1 MGAEEMSAPN
11 SAKHAN
17 NSEHGYESAR
27 ADSTKLIEAHIG
39 YSHAIAAEVIRKLPP
54 DLERKDI
61 QGWAELGLVEAA
73 NSFDPK
79 RGVQFKTFA
88 YYRIKG
94 AIYDGLRK
102 MGWYSK
108 GQYHQMRFEMHA
120 NDYLADVSAE
130 AARPSSAAAQLQDL
144 KDTTANL
151 VSCFMLSLEAM
162 PQEPRDEKQVSAEEE
177 VVRNQETRNLRTSLA
192 QLPETNRRVLEF
204 CYFEGLTLEETGRKL
219 GLSKSWV
226 CRLHAKSLEMLRQR
240 LTRLTTVGTNTSPAT
255 FPGPVR

>member
-1 MGAEEMSAPN
+1 MSAPN
-11 SAKHAN
+11 LKQADSRVL
-17 NSEHGYESAR
+17 GESPAR
-27 ADSTKLIEAHIG
+27 AEATRLIEAHVP

-108 GQYHQMRFEMHA
+108 GLYHQLRFEMHA
-120 NDYLADVSAE
+120 NEYMQDVS
-130 AARPSSAAAQLQDL
+130 SASPRSASPEAQLQDL
-144 KDTTANL
+144 KTTTANL
-151 VSCFMLSLEAM
+151 TSCYMLSLEAM
-162 PQEPRDEKQVSAEEE
+162 PQEPTDQKQISAEER
-177 VVRNQETRNLRTSLA
+177 VVRNQQSQNLRTSLS
-192 QLPETNRRVLEF
+192 QLPETNRRVLEL
-204 CYFEGLTLEETGRKL
+204 CYFEGLTLEEAGRKL

-226 CRLHAKSLEMLRQR
+226 CRLHAKSLELLKDRLLR
-240 LTRLTTVGTNTSPAT
+240 LTGGRSLPTLAT
-255 FPGPVR
+255 FPDPAR